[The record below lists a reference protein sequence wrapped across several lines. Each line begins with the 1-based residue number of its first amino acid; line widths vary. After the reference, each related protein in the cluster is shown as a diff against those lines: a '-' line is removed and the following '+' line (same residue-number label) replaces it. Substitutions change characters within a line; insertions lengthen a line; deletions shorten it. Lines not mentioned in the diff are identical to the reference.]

1 MNNICTSLEQSKK
14 LIELGID
21 IDTADMGWNVFVDDT
36 IRLLPIDDWDL
47 VKDGSGNVKFYPA
60 WSLVALL
67 NVLPYPSLHK
77 TVSCWRCDFYN
88 KEGTSCKLGESLD
101 NPIDTA
107 FEMVVWFLKN
117 KKL

>member
-1 MNNICTSLEQSKK
+1 MNKICTSLEQSKK

-21 IDTADMGWNVFVDDT
+21 RKSSDMYYWCGS
-36 IRLLPIDDWDL
+36 DL
-47 VKDGSGNVKFYPA
+47 RIGGYRAQDEELDIPA
-60 WSLVALL
+60 WSLTALL
-67 NVLPYPSLHK
+67 NILHYPSLHK
-77 TVSCWRCDFYN
+77 TFSGWRCDFYN

-101 NPIDTA
+101 NPIDTS